1 MIRLKIRGDG
11 PSIKHGAVQTC
22 RGASETPLLAPKVLA
37 PDTLPAPRSLAAESL
52 SGGRWPDDPGLAGS
66 AAPSSSTPHAGEQNL
81 IDVPIGQVKLPR
93 QLPAE
98 EGVQEVQSLRC
109 FLL

>member
-1 MIRLKIRGDG
+1 M
-11 PSIKHGAVQTC
+11 HGAWQC
-22 RGASETPLLAPKVLA
+22 RRGGSEAPLLAPKPLA
-37 PDTLPAPRSLAAESL
+37 PEALPAPRSLAAESL
-52 SGGRWPDDPGLAGS
+52 SAGMWPEEAGLAGS

-93 QLPAE
+93 QLSTE

-109 FLL
+109 FPL

>member
-1 MIRLKIRGDG
+1 MHVGVLL
-11 PSIKHGAVQTC
+11 C
-22 RGASETPLLAPKVLA
+22 RGGSEAPVVTPKALAPEL
-37 PDTLPAPRSLAAESL
+37 LPAPRSLAAESM
-52 SGGRWPDDPGLAGS
+52 SAGRWQEEPGLAGS

-109 FLL
+109 YPL